1 MPAAVAAMLVASS
14 KRRRRL
20 VGGVNKAKAIK
31 AFQRSRDHFKA
42 GEPDSGD
49 SGSDGDGPPEPSR
62 KKRRITYSR
71 EKKL

>member
-1 MPAAVAAMLVASS
+1 MPAAVTAMLVASS

-31 AFQRSRDHFKA
+31 AFQRSRDHFEA

-49 SGSDGDGPPEPSR
+49 SGSDGDGPPDVTDQVR
-62 KKRRITYSR
+62 VTCY
-71 EKKL
+71 LG